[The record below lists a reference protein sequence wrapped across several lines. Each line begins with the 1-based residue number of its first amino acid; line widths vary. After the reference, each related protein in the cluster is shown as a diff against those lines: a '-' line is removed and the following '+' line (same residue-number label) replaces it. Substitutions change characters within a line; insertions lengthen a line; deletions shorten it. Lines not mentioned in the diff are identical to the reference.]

1 MPRVVIDSTV
11 LVSAFLTQAG
21 VSRELLREAQAGH
34 FEIVL
39 AEEILTEAQRV
50 LLEYARIRK
59 RYKYTD
65 EAVIEYVD
73 LLRVVSRIARRL
85 PDVRAVDRDSND
97 NPIVACAVKA
107 EAHYI
112 VTRDRDLLSLRSYED
127 IKIISP
133 EAFMGLLRSGDL

>member
-1 MPRVVIDSTV
+1 MAKVVIDSTV

-21 VSRELLREAQAGH
+21 ISRELLREAQAGR

-39 AEEILTEAQRV
+39 SEEILTETQRV
-50 LLEYARIRK
+50 LLEYQRIRK

-73 LLRVVSRIARRL
+73 LLRVVSRITRKL
-85 PDVRAVDRDSND
+85 PDIRAVDRDPKD

-107 EAHYI
+107 KAQYI
-112 VTRDRDLLSLRSYED
+112 VTRDRDLLSLGGYKD
-127 IKIISP
+127 IKIIGP
-133 EAFMGLLRSGDL
+133 EAFMGLLRGGDL